1 MTHDRLLTL
10 QCLPK
15 TGPTILFLHG
25 FLGSSDQ
32 WSRMVEHYKE
42 SYQILLL
49 ELPGHGDNS
58 CEKKYTLDDLAQEI
72 HQVLLQYAVDE
83 IHFVGHS
90 MGGYVGCAFA
100 KAYPSKLLSLT
111 LINSCA
117 TNDSTSRVEQRD
129 RSLTL
134 IQKYPQAFTKMAIS
148 NLFTTTERENY
159 KAEIESMKQQAARI
173 SMASISNAL
182 IAMRDRPSFLPVL
195 EDTSIPLQYIYG
207 SRDEIIPPATIEV
220 EIEKLK
226 AINYE
231 LESGHMSL
239 VTHPNEI
246 IKLQLVE
253 KTVR

>member
-1 MTHDRLLTL
+1 MNYERLLSTQL
-10 QCLPK
+10 IVNNA
-15 TGPTILFLHG
+15 PTILFLHG

-32 WSRMVEHYKE
+32 WNRLVEHYKE

-58 CEKKYTLDDLAQEI
+58 CEMKYTVDDLAQEI
-72 HQVLLQYAVDE
+72 HQVLLQHAVDE

-117 TNDSTSRVEQRD
+117 TNDSASRVEQRD
-129 RSLTL
+129 RSLKL

-148 NLFTTTERENY
+148 NLFTETEREMY

-182 IAMRDRPSFLPVL
+182 LAMRDRPSYLPIL

-207 SRDEIIPPATIEV
+207 LRDEIIRPAIIEV

-226 AINYE
+226 AINYK

-239 VTHPNEI
+239 LTHPDEI